1 MLGKEEILG
10 KYKGC
15 VRQMHFKAYIKYRFL
30 VANQTSNETI
40 KILWPW
46 LFGNI
51 FLLSTFLTIAK
62 VFVSSSK
69 DLSSI
74 GQKFNNQNSKL
85 YKVCTRNDE
94 LRLFPQFNGFIFSSQ
109 S

>member
-1 MLGKEEILG
+1 MKLLKYYDQDCLEIF
-10 KYKGC
+10 
-15 VRQMHFKAYIKYRFL
+15 V
-30 VANQTSNETI
+30 
-40 KILWPW
+40 
-46 LFGNI
+46 
-51 FLLSTFLTIAK
+51 LLSTFLTIAK
-62 VFVSSSK
+62 VFISSSN

-85 YKVCTRNDE
+85 SKVCTRNDE

>member
-1 MLGKEEILG
+1 MKLLKYYDQDCLEIF
-10 KYKGC
+10 
-15 VRQMHFKAYIKYRFL
+15 V
-30 VANQTSNETI
+30 
-40 KILWPW
+40 
-46 LFGNI
+46 
-51 FLLSTFLTIAK
+51 LLSTFLTIAK
-62 VFVSSSK
+62 VFISSSK

-85 YKVCTRNDE
+85 SKVCTRNDE

>member
-1 MLGKEEILG
+1 MKLLKYYDEDCLEIFVL
-10 KYKGC
+10 
-15 VRQMHFKAYIKYRFL
+15 
-30 VANQTSNETI
+30 
-40 KILWPW
+40 
-46 LFGNI
+46 LFT
-51 FLLSTFLTIAK
+51 LLTIAK

-74 GQKFNNQNSKL
+74 GQKFNKQNSKL

>member
-1 MLGKEEILG
+1 MKLLKYYDQDCLEIF
-10 KYKGC
+10 
-15 VRQMHFKAYIKYRFL
+15 V
-30 VANQTSNETI
+30 
-40 KILWPW
+40 
-46 LFGNI
+46 
-51 FLLSTFLTIAK
+51 LLSTFLTIAK
-62 VFVSSSK
+62 VFISSSK

-85 YKVCTRNDE
+85 SKVCTTNDE